1 MAFDQ
6 IFLALLF
13 GLLSFVSPCVLPM
26 VPAYISLMS
35 GISVQQLRGDVG
47 GGKVKRGLV
56 MLHSLMFILGFS
68 DVFVLLFYVFKA
80 LGLIIP
86 DFSMWLNLV
95 GGFVVLIFGL
105 HMIGILRIRFLDI
118 SAAVTLKAKRMSLVG
133 SFIMGFSFA
142 LGWSPCTGPFLAG
155 IMTMAMTPGASSY
168 WGLLLIAFY
177 ALGMGIPFF
186 LTGLAT
192 HTLLGVFGWIK
203 SHYKVV
209 EIFSGVLLAALAV
222 ILLSDPIMKWTT
234 GEGTGGIA
242 IISNLFIPST
252 GGEEGTVDTTGAA
265 TAKLTGPAQAPAVG
279 KKLPAFDV
287 TTEDGTTI
295 KFPDDFKDKKV
306 LFVDFWGT
314 WCLDCLEEMPEIV
327 ALQEKYKDDLQVV
340 GLAAR
345 SKAKDVKRKAAN
357 LKDAQGNKVEINY
370 LLAVDDEIWS
380 SYGVTE
386 FPTAILVSKSGEIT
400 NIVSGR
406 QTGEQLDTL
415 YQNAASGEAASRE
428 VNWNIL
434 YIFLGLHVVAIVV
447 FIIIR
452 ATKKKTEPEAA

>member
-35 GISVQQLRGDVG
+35 GISVQQLRGDAE

-68 DVFVLLFYVFKA
+68 DVFILLFYVFKA

-95 GGFVVLIFGL
+95 GGMVVLIFGL
-105 HMIGILRIRFLDI
+105 NMIGILKIGFLNMT
-118 SAAVTLKAKRMSLVG
+118 ATVQLKAERMSLVG

-142 LGWSPCTGPFLAG
+142 LGWSPCTGPFLAS
-155 IMTMAMTPGASSY
+155 IMTMAMTPGSAAY
-168 WGLLLIAFY
+168 WGLLLILFY

-192 HTLLGVFGWIK
+192 RALLGVFGWIK
-203 SHYKVV
+203 SHYKAV
-209 EIFSGVLLAALAV
+209 EIFSGTLLAILAV
-222 ILLSDPIMKWTT
+222 ILLSDPVLKWTT

-242 IISNLFIPST
+242 IISNLFIPS
-252 GGEEGTVDTTGAA
+252 GGEEGAVDTSGAA
-265 TAKLTGPAQAPAVG
+265 TAKLSGPAEAPQVG
-279 KKLPAFDV
+279 KKLPPFTI
-287 TTEDGTTI
+287 TTEDGKVI
-295 KFPDDFKDKKV
+295 KFPDDFKGKKV

-327 ALQEKYKDDLQVV
+327 ALQEKHKDDLQVV
-340 GLAAR
+340 GMAAR
-345 SKAKDVKRKAAN
+345 SKAKDVKRKAAS

-370 LLAVDDEIWS
+370 LLAVDNEVWT
-380 SYGVTE
+380 SYGITE
-386 FPTAILVSKSGEIT
+386 FPAAILVSKSGIIT
-400 NIVSGR
+400 NMVSGR
-406 QTGEQLDTL
+406 QSDEQLEKL
-415 YQNAASGEAASRE
+415 YKNAASGKEASRE
-428 VNWNIL
+428 INWNIL
-434 YIFLGLHVVAIVV
+434 YIFLGAHVLAIVL
-447 FIIIR
+447 FIIVR
-452 ATKKKTEPEAA
+452 ANRKKSEPEAA